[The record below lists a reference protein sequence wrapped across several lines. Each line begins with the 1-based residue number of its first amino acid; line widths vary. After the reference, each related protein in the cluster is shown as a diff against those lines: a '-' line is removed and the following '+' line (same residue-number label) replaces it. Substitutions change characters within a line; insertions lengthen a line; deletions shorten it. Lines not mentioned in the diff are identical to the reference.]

1 MLIATPNIA
10 VDRTVRL
17 PELRP
22 GSVQR
27 PSRAVVTAGGKG
39 LNVSRVAAAFGR
51 RARLV
56 SFLPQTDAALTER
69 LLAAEPVDFTGIPV
83 PGEARVATILLE
95 DSGRV
100 TVLNEPGPSVPEG
113 GWERYEKAVADELA
127 RGRHRT
133 LVCSGSLPPGVPDD
147 AYARLVE
154 IGHRAGV
161 RVVVD
166 ASRAALAA
174 ALPAGPDVVTPNLAE
189 AESVLHGHAHESVS
203 DTGDDVPG
211 RAGRAVLE
219 LCRLGARSAAVTAGA
234 AGAAYGRADG
244 VSGDRTGR
252 GTAGGDGSGR
262 HGGADDRADGDTASG
277 DRGDRTG
284 GGTSGRTD
292 GDPEGDRN
300 SRANGDVRGRAGA
313 RAGCGVDGVVWV
325 PTVPVRVANPI
336 GAGDSFV
343 AGLVEAFEAGRSGV
357 EAVVFAVATATA
369 SVEQELAGGVDPARA
384 RELAARVAA
393 VMAGAARTGA

>member
-1 MLIATPNIA
+1 LLIATPNIA

-174 ALPAGPDVVTPNLAE
+174 VLPAGPDVVTPNLAE
-189 AESVLHGHAHESVS
+189 AESVLHGHAHESVA

-234 AGAAYGRADG
+234 AGAAYGLADGDTGGRTGSGAAGAAYGRADG
-244 VSGDRTGR
+244 VSGD
-252 GTAGGDGSGR
+252 
-262 HGGADDRADGDTASG
+262 
-277 DRGDRTG
+277 
-284 GGTSGRTD
+284 
-292 GDPEGDRN
+292 
-300 SRANGDVRGRAGA
+300 